1 MQPNYQN
8 YSQMQLMQLQNQY
21 LQKLNQILDNH
32 QNANKLYQNVSYKF
46 NRRDRKTLVIDSGT
60 IGTATTFSVN
70 LVEPLIIDKQ
80 SDVFLEHFTTYDCSL
95 NTASSDYSAFLLK
108 IDQFNIKNSSNNES
122 MQNTLI
128 IPNEHG
134 HGGGGNQTK
143 THKAKK
149 LNYVCS
155 INPTKLKKIN
165 GSITLLDGSTT
176 IMDNADGRFVAEFVI
191 IPRDDDE

>member
-8 YSQMQLMQLQNQY
+8 YSQMQLMDLQNQY

-32 QNANKLYQNVSYKF
+32 QNANKLYQNVNYKF

-60 IGTATTFSVN
+60 IGTTTTFSVN
-70 LVEPLIIDKQ
+70 LIEPLIIDKQ
-80 SDVFLEHFTTYDCSL
+80 SDIFLEHFTTFDSKI
-95 NTASSDYSAFLLK
+95 NDSSDESAFLLK
-108 IDQFNIKNSSNNES
+108 IEQFNIKNSSNNQF
-122 MQNTLI
+122 MQNVLI
-128 IPNEHG
+128 IPNEA
-134 HGGGGNQTK
+134 TSTSVSK

-165 GSITLLDGSTT
+165 GLITLLDGSTT
-176 IMDNADGRFVAEFVI
+176 IMNDGDGRFIAEFVI
-191 IPRDDDE
+191 IPRDD